1 MKKIKAVLLLTVGL
15 LTGVAFGQELTV
27 KADGVKIGFVA
38 DMQNTAGTVSGFE
51 AKIKFDLNDLMNS
64 TIVGSVDVSTLNT
77 GNKKRDD
84 HLKSADY
91 FEQETYPKMTF
102 TSTGFKKEGDKVVMT
117 GKMKIKNVELEETI
131 TFTFKD
137 NQFVGECTIQA
148 ANYDLGNFAK
158 KKPEKTN
165 VKISFS
171 IPVMG

>member
-1 MKKIKAVLLLTVGL
+1 MKNIKAVLLLTVGL

-27 KADGVKIGFVA
+27 KSDGVKIDFVA
-38 DMQNTAGTVSGFE
+38 DMQNTAGTVGGFE

-102 TSTGFKKEGDKVVMT
+102 TSTGFKKEGDKIVMI
-117 GKMKIKNVELEETI
+117 GKMKIKNVEREETI
-131 TFTFKD
+131 TFTFKN
-137 NQFVGECTIQA
+137 NQFTGECTIQA
-148 ANYDLGNFAK
+148 ANYDLGSFAK

-165 VKISFS
+165 VKINFS